1 MIQPL
6 VPQAAP
12 APACYREREGTVAQG
27 AGHPRVLMVAHF
39 FPPQFSG
46 AGTQALTLGKALL
59 SLGCSIRVFTNRWGE
74 SLDREEI
81 DGIMVHRIPP
91 SRKGRLGQGLWFLR
105 LMRFLIQHRKSFDI
119 LHFHGVKPYLVVGTI
134 LRRFFSKPVIY
145 KTTLLGYDDPLSVVK
160 GGLRGRVREMFL
172 RHAGTIVCTSPALLR
187 SAEISGVSPS
197 SVAYIP
203 NGVDL
208 SRFRPLTDMKRRGA
222 QRAKLGLPLE
232 APIAAFVGAIMPRKR
247 VELLIKAWSTITE
260 TYGPAYLLLVGPTES
275 GDNTGFD
282 DSYVA
287 GLRKLVDRLGLTD
300 WVRWVG
306 STPNVESYLQIADV
320 SLLASSAE
328 GLPNVLLET
337 VACGV
342 PPCVVNIEGITDAV
356 IKNGINGIIVD
367 RPEPLDIADAV
378 VGLFSDPEKWR
389 VMGQAARRT
398 AEEKYDIRKIAE
410 QYYELYCRLLS
421 DTRP

>member
-1 MIQPL
+1 M
-6 VPQAAP
+6 V
-12 APACYREREGTVAQG
+12 QG
-27 AGHPRVLMVAHF
+27 NGHPRVLMVAHF
-39 FPPQFSG
+39 FPPQFGG

-74 SLDREEI
+74 SLDREEM

-91 SRKGRLGQGLWFLR
+91 SRKGRLGQIIRFLR
-105 LMRFLIQHRKSFDI
+105 LLRYFIQHRKSFDI
-119 LHFHGVKPYLVVGTI
+119 LHFHGVKSYLIVGD
-134 LRRFFSKPVIY
+134 LFHKLFGKPAIY
-145 KTTLLGYDDPLSVVK
+145 KATLMGSDDPLSAVK
-160 GGLRGRVREMFL
+160 GRYLGRVREMIM
-172 RHAGTIVCTSPALLR
+172 RHESTTVCASPAFIKSIRDAGLFLN
-187 SAEISGVSPS
+187 
-197 SVAYIP
+197 SVVYIPP

-208 SRFRPLTDMKRRGA
+208 SRFKPLIDMKRRGA

-260 TYGPAYLLLVGPTES
+260 TYGPTYLLLVGPTES
-275 GDNTGFD
+275 GNNTGFD

-306 STPNVESYLQIADV
+306 STPNVESYLQISDV
-320 SLLASSAE
+320 FLFASSSE
-328 GLPNVLLET
+328 GGLPNVLLEAM
-337 VACGV
+337 ACGV
-342 PPCVVNIEGITDAV
+342 PPCVVKIEGIDKA
-356 IKNGINGIIVD
+356 IIQNGVNGIIVD
-367 RPEPLDIADAV
+367 KPEPLDIADAV
-378 VGLFSDPEKWR
+378 VGLFSDPEKR
-389 VMGQAARRT
+389 RAMGRAARRT